1 MKAKLMWGNLLS
13 VYEGDELSSIATF
26 KLSHGKLRLES
37 CSCFEAFE
45 EIKKVAYEALDKIK
59 DTKRRDK

>member
-1 MKAKLMWGNLLS
+1 MKAKLMWGNLLT
-13 VYEGDELSSIATF
+13 VHEDGKELATF
-26 KLSHGKLRLES
+26 KLSHGKLHLES

>member
-1 MKAKLMWGNLLS
+1 MKAKLMYGDLLS
-13 VYEGDELSSIATF
+13 VYEEGKVSAIAMF
-26 KLSHGKLRLES
+26 KLSHGKLHLES
-37 CSCFEAFE
+37 CDCFEDFE

>member
-1 MKAKLMWGNLLS
+1 MKAILIWGNLIEIEEPS
-13 VYEGDELSSIATF
+13 VRTLAKFRIVN
-26 KLSHGKLRLES
+26 GKLRLEE
-37 CSCFEAFE
+37 CKDFEHFE

>member
-13 VYEGDELSSIATF
+13 VYEGGNKLATF
-26 KLSHGKLRLES
+26 KLSHGKLRLEQ
-37 CSCFEAFE
+37 CDYFESFE

-59 DTKRRDK
+59 DTKKRNK

>member
-13 VYEGDELSSIATF
+13 VYDEFSVLAMF
-26 KLSHGKLRLES
+26 NLSHGKLRLEE
-37 CSCFEAFE
+37 CYDFESFE

-59 DTKRRDK
+59 DTKRGNK

>member
-1 MKAKLMWGNLLS
+1 MKAKLMWGDLLS
-13 VYEGDELSSIATF
+13 VYEGNEVSAIATF
-26 KLSHGKLRLES
+26 KLSHGKLHLES
-37 CSCFEAFE
+37 CSCFDAFE